1 MFMIYFVLLEIM
13 NIMTKQ
19 EEKAIRRKQIIDLL
33 LERPYMQVELMDTLG
48 ISKKTLQ
55 DDIKY
60 LNEHGY
66 NIPKHSKHLGY
77 VIKDEEKERIRI
89 LMAQNGGQPTVYQ
102 SLVSNHIQKTILL
115 LILQKKGRFTPLA
128 ELTDEYEDYI
138 NKTGGEEQSRERLI
152 NSINNTLG
160 ETGVGLVAE
169 GFVEL
174 KRLSELNKNDSMNI
188 PQKYKNEKGIK
199 CYRVT
204 KKSPV
209 LLTLDWDS
217 AQDILME
224 IRAFGSAY
232 ALKKKL
238 KDIEAKLSV
247 ALYSEIEKGSE
258 NYFIAYGNRINRNVE
273 IEKELEYLKSI
284 PFEKNVIKMTYN
296 GNEILF
302 KTGMLV
308 YVADKDK
315 LYMMGKSLSAPEE
328 YIDSIIVLRV
338 DRMKDVSTTNDINDI
353 YLSNEFTDIY
363 EDMFSISAEQIEHVE
378 VEFDIFGNVPQKL
391 EQLAKNRRYAHI
403 SYDYEKNVGLYVD
416 EIRGIEDFAKYLRRY
431 GRSIRV
437 LKPKNLKEK
446 MRKSLDRLEE
456 RYRAEGLYE

>member
-1 MFMIYFVLLEIM
+1 MIYFVLLEIM

-77 VIKDEEKERIRI
+77 VIKDAEKERIRI

-115 LILQKKGRFTPLA
+115 LILQKKGRFTSLA
-128 ELTDEYEDYI
+128 ELTDEYEDYL
-138 NKTGGEEQSRERLI
+138 NKTGGEEQLRERLI

-169 GFVEL
+169 GFVEQ

-188 PQKYKNEKGIK
+188 PQKYKNEKDIK

-232 ALKKKL
+232 SLKKKL

-247 ALYSEIEKGSE
+247 ALYNEVEMSQDNS
-258 NYFIAYGNRINRNVE
+258 FVVYGNRINRNAE
-273 IEKELEYLKSI
+273 IEKELDYLKSI
-284 PFEKNVIKMTYN
+284 PFEKNVIKIIYN
-296 GNEILF
+296 ENEILF

-315 LYMMGKSLSAPEE
+315 LYMMGKNIGAPEE

-338 DRMKDVSTTNDINDI
+338 DRMKDVVTTNDINDI

-363 EDMFSISAEQIEHVE
+363 EDMFSISAEPIEHVE
-378 VEFDIFGNVPQKL
+378 VEFDIFGNVPKKL
-391 EQLAKNRRYAHI
+391 EQLANKRKCAHI
-403 SYDYEKNVGLYVD
+403 TYDYEKNVGLYVD

-437 LKPKNLKEK
+437 IKPEILKEK
-446 MRKSLDRLEE
+446 MRRSLDRLEE